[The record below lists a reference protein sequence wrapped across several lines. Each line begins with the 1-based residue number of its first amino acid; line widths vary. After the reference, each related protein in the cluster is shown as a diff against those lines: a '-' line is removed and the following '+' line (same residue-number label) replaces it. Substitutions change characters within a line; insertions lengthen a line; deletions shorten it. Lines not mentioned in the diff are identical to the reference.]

1 MRPFNL
7 SAYALAFSLGM
18 IGCSGGA
25 GTSSVP
31 SIAVHPSSARAMPI
45 GQSSALCPA
54 AAKGGPKA
62 PAGVASCHALRR
74 TDITANASLLVPAS
88 ILPGLQPTDLQTAYG
103 LTGNIGAGT
112 GQTVAVVVA
121 YDNPALAS
129 DLAVYRNEFR
139 LPSCTVA
146 NGCLSFV
153 FEKKVKP
160 SKDPSWA
167 AESDLDVDMVSAICP
182 QCKIV
187 VAEAASNQIADLAA
201 ATGSAVAAGATE
213 VSNSYSVPEDP
224 AFAQYASVYN
234 VPGVPMTAGAGDSGY
249 GTVAFPASLA
259 SVTAVGGTSLVEI
272 AGSAPSETVWGSTGS
287 GCSALEAKPS
297 WQTDSGCAMRTNNDV
312 AVVGD
317 PATGVATYMSA
328 LGGWNVFGGTSV
340 GAPIVAAMYALAGNG
355 RSLVGA
361 SNLYANPSAFRAV
374 LGSSGT
380 CSPSYLCNGGS
391 GFNGPAGL
399 GAPTG
404 LAAF

>member
-1 MRPFNL
+1 MRNDIAPNAALFVSP
-7 SAYALAFSLGM
+7 SA
-18 IGCSGGA
+18 
-25 GTSSVP
+25 
-31 SIAVHPSSARAMPI
+31 
-45 GQSSALCPA
+45 
-54 AAKGGPKA
+54 
-62 PAGVASCHALRR
+62 
-74 TDITANASLLVPAS
+74 
-88 ILPGLQPTDLQTAYG
+88 LPGLQPSDLLAAYG
-103 LTGNIGAGT
+103 LSGSNGAGV

-129 DLAVYRNEFR
+129 DLAVYRNEFK

-146 NGCLSFV
+146 NGCLSIV
-153 FEKKVKP
+153 FGNKVKP
-160 SKDPSWA
+160 SKNPAWA

-187 VAEAASNQIADLAA
+187 VAEAASDQIGDLASA
-201 ATGSAVAAGATE
+201 VGTAVAAGATE

-224 AFAQYASVYN
+224 AFAQYAAAYN

-249 GTVAFPASLA
+249 GTVAFPASLR

-272 AGSAPSETVWGSTGS
+272 GGGPPSETVWDATGS
-287 GCSALEAKPS
+287 GCSALEPKPS
-297 WQTDSGCAMRTNNDV
+297 WQTDAGCAQRTSNDV

-317 PATGVATYMSA
+317 PATGVATYIGE

-361 SNLYANPSAFRAV
+361 SNLYKNPNAFRAI

-380 CSPSYLCNGGS
+380 CSPSYLCNGSS